1 MPKASTPVRLQAD
14 LMERAVEAGA
24 RHHRSAA
31 QQIEYWAALGQQVAG
46 LVDPDSLLAV
56 QCGVARLKVEPIQ
69 GTPVSSQDVFAALD
83 ADRRSGSLATA
94 VTTAA
99 ERYQASRQHPGL
111 LERIGPDGSRA
122 VGQFR
127 DGRFQAQE
135 PPTA

>member
-14 LMERAVEAGA
+14 LMERAVQAGA

-69 GTPVSSQDVFAALD
+69 GAPVASQEVFAALD
-83 ADRRSGSLATA
+83 ADRRSGVLAQA

-99 ERYQASRQHPGL
+99 VRYQASSQQPGL
-111 LERIGPDGSRA
+111 LERIGPDGSR
-122 VGQFR
+122 VIGRFR
-127 DGRFQAQE
+127 DGVFQPLE
-135 PPTA
+135 PPAA

>member
-1 MPKASTPVRLQAD
+1 MAKASTPVRLQAD
-14 LMERAVEAGA
+14 LMERAVQAGA

-69 GTPVSSQDVFAALD
+69 AAPVASPEVFAALD
-83 ADRRSGSLATA
+83 ADRRSGVLAQA

-99 ERYQASRQHPGL
+99 VRYQASRDQPGL
-111 LERIGPDGSRA
+111 LERIGPDGSRV
-122 VGQFR
+122 VGRFR
-127 DGRFQAQE
+127 DGVFQ
-135 PPTA
+135 PLGVR